1 MKKLLIVSNL
11 PSNNTKILLDQV
23 KKGAES
29 IGSENIKIISSDAIN
44 ITYNSILES
53 SAIIL
58 GTTENLGYMS
68 GIIKDFFDRN
78 YNQCL
83 NKTNGL
89 PYALYIRAGHD
100 GTGTELNI
108 KKIIT
113 GLKWKE
119 IQKPLILKGVWNNK
133 FKDQCFNLGATVA
146 AGIDANI
153 Y

>member
-1 MKKLLIVSNL
+1 MKKLLIISNL
-11 PSNNTKILLDQV
+11 PSNNTKILLNQV
-23 KKGAES
+23 KKGAKS
-29 IGSENIKIISSDAIN
+29 INSENLEIISSNAADISYEAIK
-44 ITYNSILES
+44 ES

-68 GIIKDFFDRN
+68 GIMKDFFDRN

-83 NKTNGL
+83 NQTNGL

-100 GTGTELNI
+100 GTGTELNM

-119 IQKPLILKGVWNNK
+119 IQTPLILKGVWNDN

-146 AGIDANI
+146 AGLDMDI

>member
-1 MKKLLIVSNL
+1 M
-11 PSNNTKILLDQV
+11 
-23 KKGAES
+23 
-29 IGSENIKIISSDAIN
+29 
-44 ITYNSILES
+44 
-53 SAIIL
+53 
-58 GTTENLGYMS
+58 
-68 GIIKDFFDRN
+68 KDFFDRN

-100 GTGTELNI
+100 GTGTELNM
-108 KKIIT
+108 KRIIT

-119 IQKPLILKGVWNNK
+119 IQTPLILKGVWNNN

-146 AGIDANI
+146 AGLDMDI

>member
-58 GTTENLGYMS
+58 GTTENLGYMR
-68 GIIKDFFDRN
+68 GVVNDFFDRN